1 MKVNSVK
8 CSKNKEK
15 LLDVIKQNTVK
26 TDEQQHVE
34 AEAYDCQSAIGRA
47 QVAMQNR
54 ILSSR
59 QDDSRVKEI
68 INEIVKDRGMKVGRY
83 FNDNHISIGKPIE
96 GFSNLYS
103 DDMRAK
109 CIRTPDGFI
118 DEIYLIDNLKKDVFV
133 YKPDGTLKKHF
144 TSIDMKSLFEYKYHP
159 ENIHRYLRQ
168 DKVYN
173 EQTEKELKKQ
183 IDIIDSIFND
193 YKKVWKTDKNITLY
207 RALQDKLTPSQV
219 EALSTIGKVFK
230 DSSFVSTTKE
240 LGIAKRFS
248 RYNPILEIEV
258 PKGSK
263 YIDLDMLFNIDRKH
277 WNEQEFLLPRN
288 SMFMVTGFDEKSNII
303 KVKLI

>member
-26 TDEQQHVE
+26 TDEQQHIE
-34 AEAYDCQSAIGRA
+34 TEAYDCQSAIGRA
-47 QVAMQNR
+47 QVAMQNKR
-54 ILSSR
+54 LSFG

-68 INEIVKDRGMKVGRY
+68 INEIVKDRGMKVGRHCG
-83 FNDNHISIGKPIE
+83 DNHIIIGKPIE
-96 GFSNLYS
+96 GFTNLYS

-109 CIRTPDGFI
+109 CIRTKDGFI
-118 DEIYLIDNLKKDVFV
+118 DEIYILDNLKKDIFV

-159 ENIHRYLRQ
+159 ESIHRYLREG
-168 DKVYN
+168 KVYN

-183 IDIIDSIFND
+183 IDVIDSLFND
-193 YKKVWKTDKNITLY
+193 YKKVWKTDKTITLY
-207 RALQDKLTPSQV
+207 RALQDKFTPSQV

-230 DSSFVSTTKE
+230 DSSFISTTKE
-240 LGIAKRFS
+240 LDTAKRFS